1 MMKILVIVLLLWVA
15 VVWLSVLTGIEER
28 DDERVIE
35 ERIRRDKFHA
45 RPDEQDT
52 QEVHKIIRF

>member
-1 MMKILVIVLLLWVA
+1 MKILVIALLLWVA
-15 VVWLSVLTGIEER
+15 TVWLSVLTGLEER
-28 DDERVIE
+28 NEDRVIE
-35 ERIRRDKFHA
+35 ERIQRDKFHA